1 MNKHS
6 ELNIIV
12 NSHDG
17 NKKINRPE
25 YNIMKKKII
34 KTIFSETHLPI
45 NGWIQGCVHCEIP
58 TSKTIVIKVIKKKN
72 RIYELCAHFC
82 YVCKKIVN
90 SNEEKKNEIFNSAIK
105 DFKELYPL
113 IFVGTNI

>member
-12 NSHDG
+12 NSHGG

-25 YNIMKKKII
+25 YNIMKKKIK

-58 TSKTIVIKVIKKKN
+58 TSKTIVIKVIKKKIEFMN
-72 RIYELCAHFC
+72 YAHIFAMN
-82 YVCKKIVN
+82 VKKLLILMKR
-90 SNEEKKNEIFNSAIK
+90 KKMKF
-105 DFKELYPL
+105 L
-113 IFVGTNI
+113 IQL